1 MCVAVTVSP
10 GGNLSSFEVSI
21 WPKNIQLGVG
31 SVARLPELMH
41 SYGCTRAMVICGK
54 SVASGP
60 MLETVRNAL
69 GPLYAGVFA
78 EVRSHTPLPDVQ
90 RAAELCMTLNADTV
104 ISVGGGSAIDAAKG
118 VIICCAAGGDPRPY
132 AMGPRSEGGKTKPM
146 PPSKIR
152 HIAVPTTAGSGSDVM
167 PSAGIR
173 DSSSGK
179 KILFWDQGLI
189 PDATVL
195 DPEMAVYA
203 GGFLT
208 AASGMTAVA
217 RAMESLYSKHR
228 NQLSTGLALHAL
240 RLLNRALPLSVR
252 EPNNLQARQDCQV
265 ACVLASTSAVNAM
278 ASVVHAIG
286 HVVGGKFQ
294 LQHGVSHAILLAPVA
309 RRYMPLLGD
318 DVTPVLQAFGY
329 ERTNSSASPADLV
342 GAALEKL
349 HGSLSLPKRLRELG
363 LSQSDI
369 PVIAESTLEQHMLD
383 NVPRHTPLEEIQ
395 QILEEAW

>member
-1 MCVAVTVSP
+1 MSR
-10 GGNLSSFEVSI
+10 SEVSI
-21 WPKNIQLGVG
+21 WPKNVQLGPG
-31 SVARLPELMH
+31 SVARLPELMR
-41 SYGCTRAMVICGK
+41 SFGCDRALVICGQ
-54 SVASGP
+54 SVATGP
-60 MLETVRNAL
+60 MLEAVRKAL
-69 GPLYAGVFA
+69 GPLYAGVFS
-78 EVRSHTPLPDVQ
+78 EVRAHTPLPDVQ
-90 RAAELCMTLNADTV
+90 RAAQLCLDLNADAV

-132 AMGPRSEGGKTKPM
+132 AMGPRTEGGKTIPM
-146 PPSKIR
+146 PPSRIR

-173 DSSSGK
+173 DPALGK

-217 RAMESLYSKHR
+217 RAMEALYSKHR
-228 NQLSTGLALHAL
+228 NQVSTGLALHAL
-240 RLLNRALPLSVR
+240 RLLNRSLPVCVN

-265 ACVLASTSAVNAM
+265 ACILASTSSVNAM
-278 ASVVHAIG
+278 ASLVHAIG

-309 RRYMPLLGD
+309 RRYVPLLGS
-318 DVTPVLQAFGY
+318 DVRAVLHAFGY
-329 ERTNSSASPADLV
+329 ENTDLAANSSDLI
-342 GAALEKL
+342 ATAIEKL
-349 HGSLSLPKRLRELG
+349 HGSLPLPKRLRELG
-363 LSQSDI
+363 LAQPDL
-369 PVIAESTLEQHMLD
+369 PLIAESTLEQHMLD
-383 NVPRHTPLEEIQ
+383 NTPRQTPLEEIV

>member
-1 MCVAVTVSP
+1 M
-10 GGNLSSFEVSI
+10 SSSEVSI
-21 WPKNIQLGVG
+21 WPKNVQLGVG
-31 SVARLPELMH
+31 SVARLPVLMR
-41 SYGCTRAMVICGK
+41 SYGCNRAMVICGQ

-60 MLETVRNAL
+60 MLESVRNAL

-90 RAAELCMTLNADTV
+90 RAAELCMDLHADTV

-146 PPSKIR
+146 PISKIR

-173 DSSSGK
+173 DPSIGK

-195 DPEMAVYA
+195 DPQMAVYA

-217 RAMESLYSKHR
+217 RAMESIYSKHR
-228 NQLSTGLALHAL
+228 NQISTGLALHAL
-240 RLLNRALPLSVR
+240 RLLNRALPLSVN

-265 ACVLASTSAVNAM
+265 ACILASTAAVNAM

-286 HVVGGKFQ
+286 HVVGGRFQ
-294 LQHGVSHAILLAPVA
+294 LQHGVSHAILLAPIA
-309 RRYMPLLGD
+309 RRYVPLLGD
-318 DVTPVLQAFGY
+318 DVTTVLQAFGY
-329 ERTNSSASPADLV
+329 DGTESVASPGELIAT
-342 GAALEKL
+342 ALERL
-349 HGSLSLPKRLRELG
+349 HACLPLPKRLRELG
-363 LSQSDI
+363 LTEADI

-383 NVPRHTPLEEIQ
+383 NVPRPTPLVEIQ

>member
-1 MCVAVTVSP
+1 MSI
-10 GGNLSSFEVSI
+10 SEVSI
-21 WPKNIQLGVG
+21 WPKNVQLGAGCVT
-31 SVARLPELMH
+31 RLPELMR
-41 SYGCTRAMVICGK
+41 SYGCTRAMVICGQ
-54 SVASGP
+54 SVANGP
-60 MLETVRNAL
+60 MLETVRAAL
-69 GPLYAGVFA
+69 GSLYAGVFA
-78 EVRSHTPLPDVQ
+78 EVRSHTPLADVQ
-90 RAAELCMTLNADTV
+90 RAATLCISLNADTV

-118 VIICCAAGGDPRPY
+118 VIICCAAEGDPRPY

-146 PPSKIR
+146 PVSKIR

-173 DSSSGK
+173 DPAIGK

-195 DPEMAVYA
+195 DPQMAIYA

-217 RAMESLYSKHR
+217 RSMESLYSKHR
-228 NQLSTGLALHAL
+228 NQVSTGLALQAL
-240 RLLNRALPLSVR
+240 RLLHRALPLSVN
-252 EPNNLQARQDCQV
+252 EPTNLQARQDCQV
-265 ACVLASTSAVNAM
+265 ACILASTAAVNAM

-309 RRYMPLLGD
+309 RRYMPLLGED
-318 DVTPVLQAFGY
+318 MIPVLQALGC
-329 ERTNSSASPADLV
+329 EASDPRGSPADLIA
-342 GAALEKL
+342 AALEKL
-349 HGSLSLPKRLRELG
+349 HAGLPLPKKLRELG
-363 LSQSDI
+363 LGQSDI

-395 QILEEAW
+395 EILEEAW